1 MGLRLPLNPRARE
14 GPDKGRTV
22 GGRGGK
28 EKRERTMATN
38 GGKRMRNWRDLSS

>member
-1 MGLRLPLNPRARE
+1 MGLRPPLNPTTEE

-28 EKRERTMATN
+28 EKKERELWLHM
-38 GGKRMRNWRDLSS
+38 GGKE